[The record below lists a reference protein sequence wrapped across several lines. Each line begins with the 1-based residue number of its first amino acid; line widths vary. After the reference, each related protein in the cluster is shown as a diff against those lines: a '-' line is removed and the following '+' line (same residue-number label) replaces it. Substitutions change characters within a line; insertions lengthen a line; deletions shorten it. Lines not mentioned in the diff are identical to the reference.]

1 MYTYFI
7 RPLTMKEKAIV
18 QKPPKPPTP
27 LRGAAKSFLD
37 YRLSP
42 LKSTLYETY
51 IQININ
57 HRIYIGRR
65 EKLYMHKSHIQL
77 PSI

>member
-1 MYTYFI
+1 VVA
-7 RPLTMKEKAIV
+7 L
-18 QKPPKPPTP
+18 QKPPKPFTP

-42 LKSTLYETY
+42 LKSTLYEIC

-57 HRIYIGRR
+57 HRIYMGRR
-65 EKLYMHKSHIQL
+65 KKVYMHKSHIQL
-77 PSI
+77 SSIWK